1 MKKEQRLN
9 PDIFAKESIW
19 KLMVKMCLPAVITIL
34 IMVIYNMA
42 DHLLYRTV
50 KGPLQGHRAFP
61 LHADHHTLICTGQ

>member
-42 DHLLYRTV
+42 DIYFIGQLRT
-50 KGPLQGHRAFP
+50 PTRSQGFP
-61 LHADHHTLICTGQ
+61 FACRSPHSYLHWAV

>member
-34 IMVIYNMA
+34 IMVIYNIP
-42 DHLLYRTV
+42 DNFTQEL
-50 KGPLQGHRAFP
+50 GE
-61 LHADHHTLICTGQ
+61 I